1 MAGLN
6 KDDVDLHLIPINLMK
21 MIMRS
26 KSHSSTKPYIKST
39 ISYWALYF

>member
-6 KDDVDLHLIPINLMK
+6 KDDVDLHFNTNQFNEE
-21 MIMRS
+21 IMRS